1 MHRGFGMS
9 VIVLQ
14 QNAPRESVNNWFY
27 FSDRLEEK
35 KRQVKPVVKDP
46 KLQELHEKL
55 EARKAGR

>member
-1 MHRGFGMS
+1 MS